1 MDMYDL
7 KEKIHE
13 QLAELRNLKGN
24 LQEYKSLTV
33 TAYTQSNQN
42 MQYSLTQYQVY
53 RVEGKGAIAIMK
65 QTTGVTIEPSDML
78 EIHHIPG
85 EQGRIRPV
93 ISKLRNSESKIK
105 IIKHRSKDGVKSH
118 FKMYDHI
125 THQNAELLRLRQLK
139 RDEWVQSS
147 CIITARSSR

>member
-42 MQYSLTQYQVY
+42 MQY
-53 RVEGKGAIAIMK
+53 
-65 QTTGVTIEPSDML
+65 
-78 EIHHIPG
+78 
-85 EQGRIRPV
+85 
-93 ISKLRNSESKIK
+93 
-105 IIKHRSKDGVKSH
+105 
-118 FKMYDHI
+118 
-125 THQNAELLRLRQLK
+125 
-139 RDEWVQSS
+139 
-147 CIITARSSR
+147 

>member
-1 MDMYDL
+1 MYDL
-7 KEKIHE
+7 KEKFHE
-13 QLAELRNLKGN
+13 QLAELRNLKAN

-33 TAYTQSNQN
+33 KAYTQANQN
-42 MQYSLTQYQVY
+42 MQYSLTRFQVY

-105 IIKHRSKDGVKSH
+105 
-118 FKMYDHI
+118 
-125 THQNAELLRLRQLK
+125 
-139 RDEWVQSS
+139 
-147 CIITARSSR
+147 